1 MRGPKLP
8 ITLWGY
14 VLGELLRLVALT
26 GAVLVTVVAFAAA
39 VKPLADGK
47 LAASD
52 VLKFVFLAIPPMLAY
67 ALPFAAGFA
76 ATLVYHRLAS
86 DNEFQAAAAGGVSHR
101 KMLVPA
107 VLTGLALSGGLIFM
121 NEQVIPNFLRAMQRV
136 ITADVPRLLAANIT
150 KGRSLTI
157 SGMMVYADQVRQAE
171 PGPQSGATDML
182 QMNRLAAIWIDEQ
195 GKVSRETLASRAG
208 LWVFP
213 GDGSPSETASGRAKT
228 ASSVVMRLEDVAAA
242 ERNQALART
251 RSLDVAWLSPDAFKD
266 DPKFLD
272 WQTLRRLA
280 DEPERMNWVE
290 IRRRELAFQL
300 ARKAAR
306 EEIRAALATSQ
317 RVAFTNTLGET
328 IVIRSAGLRDGSPAM
343 FEPIRA
349 GGVIEIELRRKGT
362 APGAGAGV
370 VTVRARSASLEIDL
384 GPDRYTR
391 RLRFHVEFQRASGA
405 EDPAAAGATPSG
417 AAGGGFALTELSL
430 EAAAV
435 DPLLKMSSRELLAKA
450 EAIKPEAAKPAS
462 AKAAGKDA
470 PRASAAEL
478 ARDEELA
485 AAVAEL
491 RKGLKDVDEEILAK
505 INERWALGL
514 SCLLMVVTGA
524 VMALRFAR
532 HLPLTVYLWSFFPA
546 LACVITISGGQHMI
560 RDVGAPGMI
569 LCWSGILA
577 LGIYTLVVFR
587 QVARH

>member
-136 ITADVPRLLAANIT
+136 ITADVPRLLAANIS

-171 PGPQSGATDML
+171 PGPNSGATDVL

-195 GKVSRETLASRAG
+195 GRVSRETLASRAG

-213 GDGSPSETASGRAKT
+213 GDGSPAESESGRART

-272 WQTLRRLA
+272 WRTLRSLA

-300 ARKAAR
+300 ARRAAR
-306 EEIRAALATSQ
+306 DEIRAALATSQ
-317 RVAFTNTLGET
+317 RVAFTNTLGEAV
-328 IVIRSAGLRDGSPAM
+328 VIRAAGLREGTPAA
-343 FEPIRA
+343 FEPLRP
-349 GGVIEIELRRKGT
+349 GGPIEIELRRKGA
-362 APGAGAGV
+362 APGAAAGV
-370 VTVRARSASLEIDL
+370 VTVRARSATLEIDL

-417 AAGGGFALTELSL
+417 SAGGGFALTELSL

-450 EAIKPEAAKPAS
+450 DAAANKPAPS
-462 AKAAGKDA
+462 AKVPPKDA
-470 PRASAAEL
+470 

-485 AAVAEL
+485 SAAADL

-524 VMALRFAR
+524 VMALKFAR

-569 LCWSGILA
+569 LCWSGIVA
-577 LGIYTLVVFR
+577 LGVFTLVVFR